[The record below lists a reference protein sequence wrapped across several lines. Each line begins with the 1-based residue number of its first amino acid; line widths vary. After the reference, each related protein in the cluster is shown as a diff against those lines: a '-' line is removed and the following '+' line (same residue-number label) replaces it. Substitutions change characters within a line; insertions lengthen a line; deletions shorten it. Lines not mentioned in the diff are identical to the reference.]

1 MNPLLSGL
9 SNVFLG
15 ASKTTPM
22 KAPATQN
29 TPNILLQAIG
39 AAMRKESPQQFMENL
54 ARSHPQL
61 KQYDFSNLTQAA

>member
-9 SNVFLG
+9 SNAFLG

-22 KAPATQN
+22 KTPAMQN

-39 AAMRKESPQQFMENL
+39 AAMRGESPQQFMESL

-61 KQYDFSNLTQAA
+61 KQYDFSNLTQTA